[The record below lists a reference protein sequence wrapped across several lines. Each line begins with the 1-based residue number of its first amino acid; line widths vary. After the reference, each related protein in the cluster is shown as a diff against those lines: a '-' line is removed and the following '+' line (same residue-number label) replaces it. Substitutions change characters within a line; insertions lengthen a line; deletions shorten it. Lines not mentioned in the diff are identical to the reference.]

1 MTEIFRNSMSLKLN
15 ELINPQGQDKAE
27 KRHIKNEGITRDVT
41 ENKWEKFSRDPVP
54 RDVDEK

>member
-1 MTEIFRNSMSLKLN
+1 MSLKLN